1 MLTIIVFMFRLQFYM
16 KLEEKHQAM
25 EEEKI
30 QLEARLKVI
39 CPAAISEM
47 QLIPPAIN
55 NGKRIDTCRTIFRTM
70 S

>member
-1 MLTIIVFMFRLQFYM
+1 MLWLQFYM

-30 QLEARLKVI
+30 QLEAKLKVVYL
-39 CPAAISEM
+39 AVISLELNHVS
-47 QLIPPAIN
+47 LIPLIRSDCLVDLNLDAHLGIV
-55 NGKRIDTCRTIFRTM
+55 F

>member
-1 MLTIIVFMFRLQFYM
+1 M